1 MIPLRT
7 NYSGDGQVVTVVVDN
22 AAKRNCIDRIV
33 RRALIRA
40 FDDLSQDQALRA
52 IVLTGAGE
60 RAFIGG
66 ADVEEL
72 ALLAGETAGPFI
84 TEIHDC
90 CEAIR
95 RSPVPVIARIRGCA
109 LGAGLE
115 IAAACDMRVATTD
128 SYFGMLEVKLGMPS
142 VIEAALLPQ
151 LIGWGRTRY
160 LLLTGETVSAATAYD
175 WGLSEFVVPPEELD
189 LTVERICCAIAEC
202 GPKAVRDQK
211 ALIHDWE
218 HLPLDQA
225 IRRGVEVFEATWRGN
240 EAARMAGARLA
251 AMRQKGAVKVT

>member
-1 MIPLRT
+1 MIDLRK
-7 NYSGDGQVVTVVVDN
+7 SDCADGQVATVVIEN
-22 AAKRNCIDRIV
+22 AAKRNCLDRNV
-33 RRALIRA
+33 RRAFVGA
-40 FDDLSQDQALRA
+40 FDDLSKDETLRA

-72 ALLAGETAGPFI
+72 AELDPQTAAPFI

-90 CEAIR
+90 CEAVR
-95 RSPVPVIARIRGCA
+95 RSPVPVIARIRGYA

-115 IAAACDMRVATTD
+115 IAAACDIRVATTD
-128 SYFGMLEVKLGMPS
+128 SYFGMPEVKLGMPS

-160 LLLTGETVSAATAYD
+160 LLLTGETVSAAAAHD
-175 WGLSEFVVPPEELD
+175 WGLFEFVVPPEELD
-189 LTVERICCAIAEC
+189 LTVERMCCAIAEC

-211 ALIHDWE
+211 ALIRDWE
-218 HLPLDQA
+218 RLPIDQA
-225 IRRGVEVFEATWRGN
+225 VQRGVEVFEATWRGD
-240 EAARMAGARLA
+240 EAARMAGSRLA
-251 AMRQKGAVKVT
+251 AMRRK